1 MGQFTT
7 QNDLIALIT
16 TAAAIAVL
24 VPVTRFWPGP
34 WVTPASWLLAAFLVS
49 IEVAYQIV
57 QARNGT
63 WSAAMSLPLYVCDI
77 AAFVGAAA
85 LIWPKPM
92 LIEVT
97 WFWALGGAVQGLLTP
112 DHVISFPS
120 FDWLV
125 FYGNHIGLVVTALF
139 LVLGRR
145 LHPRPGAA
153 LRVIVITVLFLVAV
167 GFADAFTGGN
177 YDYLRT
183 AAPGSVMSVFG
194 PWPWYILG
202 TTALGLALIGL
213 LDLPFWIERAVR
225 RPLRPPR
232 D

>member
-1 MGQFTT
+1 MEQLTT
-7 QNDLIALIT
+7 QSHLIALIT
-16 TAAAIAVL
+16 TAAAAVIL
-24 VPVTRFWPGP
+24 VPVTRFRPGA
-34 WVTPASWLLAAFLVS
+34 WVTPASWLLAAFLVG

-57 QARNGT
+57 QAYDGT
-63 WSAAMSLPLYVCDI
+63 WSAAISLPLYVCDV
-77 AAFVGAAA
+77 AAFVAAAA
-85 LIWPKPM
+85 LIWPMPV
-92 LIEVT
+92 LTEVT
-97 WFWALGGAVQGLLTP
+97 WFWGFGGAVQGLLTP

-139 LVLGRR
+139 LIVGRR
-145 LHPRPGAA
+145 LHPRLGAA

-167 GFADAFTGGN
+167 AVVDAFTGGN

-183 AAPGSVMSVFG
+183 PAPSSLMSVFG

-202 TTALGLALIGL
+202 TTGVGIVVIGL
-213 LDLPFWIERAVR
+213 LDLPFWVERVVR
-225 RPLRPPR
+225 RPLQSPR